1 MEGAVQV
8 KGDVEPRDL
17 SKTKQ
22 EITVSRCCI
31 ASVYWYCVLVP
42 IPRVSIRKMQPI
54 PLVFVC
60 K

>member
-22 EITVSRCCI
+22 EVTVTKMLYSE
-31 ASVYWYCVLVP
+31 CVLVLC
-42 IPRVSIRKMQPI
+42 VGTDTAVEYS
-54 PLVFVC
+54 
-60 K
+60 

>member
-1 MEGAVQV
+1 MKV
-8 KGDVEPRDL
+8 KGDMEPRDL

-22 EITVSRCCI
+22 EITVTKMLYCK
-31 ASVYWYCVLVP
+31 CVLVP